1 MEDRVVTNEDALRS
15 TRQVA
20 LILLALV
27 LAFAYWLF
35 PADAINQPLAQ
46 LTLKLILELIVS
58 LAIAFFGLVF
68 FWMLWAE

>member
-1 MEDRVVTNEDALRS
+1 MEDRVVTNEEALRS

-35 PADAINQPLAQ
+35 PTDAINQPLAQ
-46 LTLKLILELIVS
+46 LTLKTTLELIGS

-68 FWMLWAE
+68 FGMLWAE